1 MSVACP
7 EYPPDG
13 WCIIILELF
22 NAYLLPLVPAIA
34 SNDPAEEAWPITS
47 VEISH
52 FTNCMVSYIAKPAVT
67 NPPGELMYIKIS
79 LSGAC
84 DSKNNNCADTT
95 EATLSFIPP
104 VKNIILSFKRRE
116 NIS

>member
-1 MSVACP
+1 MTLEFGNAKRFFFDPPQSKIAPILAACP
-7 EYPPDG
+7 TQRV
-13 WCIIILELF
+13 L
-22 NAYLLPLVPAIA
+22 
-34 SNDPAEEAWPITS
+34 
-47 VEISH
+47 ISG

-104 VKNIILSFKRRE
+104 VKNIILSFKSLE
-116 NIS
+116 